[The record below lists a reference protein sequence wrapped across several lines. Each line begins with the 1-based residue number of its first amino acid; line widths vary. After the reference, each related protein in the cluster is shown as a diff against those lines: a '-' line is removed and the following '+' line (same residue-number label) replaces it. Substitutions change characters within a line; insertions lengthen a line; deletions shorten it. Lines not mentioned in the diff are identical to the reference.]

1 MRTLVLS
8 CVLLVMVTGMVY
20 AEQYMWIDRVEEGG
34 RLLVPLRGIF
44 ETYGAHVGWDAG
56 TRAVTITAP
65 AMSIV
70 MIIDSPTAMVNGAPR
85 QLDVP
90 PRVRN
95 GATYIPLRFVAE
107 AWGERVEYLGDRIK
121 LPTIGL
127 TLLIRGE
134 AEGPAQPR
142 GGGVSRPLAI
152 ISPTEGATVGPRIE
166 VYGTAPGGSM
176 LILETEVRGQAEND
190 LLKVVPG
197 IRHEVPLDGNWHFSI
212 AAPTLPPNI
221 TKPLYYVIRAYYE
234 MGGRT
239 SDPVTVK
246 VYRAE

>member
-1 MRTLVLS
+1 MRTLVLA
-8 CVLLVMVTGMVY
+8 CVLLAMVAGTVC

-44 ETYGAHVGWDAG
+44 ETYGAQVGWHAG
-56 TRAVTITAP
+56 TRTVTITAP
-65 AMSIV
+65 AMNIA
-70 MIIDSPTAMVNGAPR
+70 MQIDSYTAMVNGAPK

-90 PRVRN
+90 PRVRS
-95 GATYIPLRFVAE
+95 GRTYIPLRFAAE
-107 AWGERVEYLGDRIK
+107 SLGERVEYKGDRID

-134 AEGPAQPR
+134 AQGPEEPN
-142 GGGVSRPLAI
+142 GGGIMQSLSI
-152 ISPTEGATVGPRIE
+152 TSPTDGGTVGPRME

-176 LILETEVRGQAEND
+176 LILETEVRGQDEND

-197 IRHEVPLDGNWHFSI
+197 IRHAVPMDGNWHFAI
-212 AAPTLPPNI
+212 AAPTLPANI

-234 MGGRT
+234 MGGQQ
-239 SDPVTVK
+239 SNPVTVK
-246 VYRAE
+246 VYRQE

>member
-1 MRTLVLS
+1 MRTLVLA
-8 CVLLVMVTGMVY
+8 CVLLTVATGMVV

-44 ETYGAHVGWDAG
+44 ETYGAQVGWNAG
-56 TRAVTITAP
+56 TRTVTITAP
-65 AMSIV
+65 AMNIAMV
-70 MIIDSPTAMVNGAPR
+70 IDSRTAMVNGAPR

-95 GATYIPLRFVAE
+95 GATYIPLRFAAE
-107 AWGERVEYLGDRIK
+107 ALGERVEYMGDRID

-134 AEGPAQPR
+134 AEGPQGPAT
-142 GGGVSRPLAI
+142 GGTARALSI
-152 ISPTEGATVGPRIE
+152 TSPTANSTVGPRME

-176 LILETEVRGQAEND
+176 LILETEVRGQEEND
-190 LLKVVPG
+190 LLRVVPG
-197 IRHEVPLDGNWHFSI
+197 IRHAVPADGNWHFAI
-212 AAPTLPPNI
+212 AAPTLPANI

-234 MGGRT
+234 MGGQT
-239 SDPVTVK
+239 SDAVTVK

>member
-1 MRTLVLS
+1 MRTLVLVG
-8 CVLLVMVTGMVY
+8 VLLTMVTGAVW

-44 ETYGAHVGWDAG
+44 ETYGAQVGWNAG
-56 TRAVTITAP
+56 TRTVTITAP
-65 AMSIV
+65 AMSIAMV
-70 MIIDSPTAMVNGAPR
+70 IDSRTAMVNGAPK

-95 GATYIPLRFVAE
+95 GATYIPLRFAAE
-107 AWGERVEYLGDRIK
+107 ALGERVEYMGDRID

-134 AEGPAQPR
+134 AQGPGVP
-142 GGGVSRPLAI
+142 GGGGASRALTI
-152 ISPTEGATVGPRIE
+152 TSPTEGSRVGPRIE

-176 LILETEVRGQAEND
+176 LVLETEVRGQAEND
-190 LLKVVPG
+190 LLRVVPG
-197 IRHEVPLDGNWHFSI
+197 IRHAVPADGNWHFAI
-212 AAPTLPPNI
+212 AAPTLPPNV

-239 SDPVTVK
+239 SDAVTVK
-246 VYRAE
+246 VYRAD